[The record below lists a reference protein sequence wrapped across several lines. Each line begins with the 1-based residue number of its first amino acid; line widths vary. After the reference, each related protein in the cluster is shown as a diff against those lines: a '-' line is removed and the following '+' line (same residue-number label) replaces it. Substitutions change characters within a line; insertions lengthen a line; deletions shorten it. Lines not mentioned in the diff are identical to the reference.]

1 MAEGRH
7 IVITGASRGLGLH
20 MARKALAEGYSVTG
34 LARTPDE
41 NAGFPMLA
49 CDVTNPADVA
59 RCFAAL
65 RKQPLWA
72 LINAAGAASMNLHLT
87 TPPETMRHLVAC
99 NLLGTMYCSAE
110 AGRIFARRRAGRII
124 TFSSIAVALGLEGE
138 ASYVAAKAGVEGFTR
153 AFAREMAAFGV
164 TVNAVAPGPI
174 PTRLIAGVPEEKIA
188 ALRARQILPRPLAAD
203 DVWNV
208 VSWLLEERSASLSGE
223 VLHVGGV

>member
-49 CDVTNPADVA
+49 CDVTNPTDVA

-174 PTRLIAGVPEEKIA
+174 PTRLIAGVPEEKIV

-208 VSWLLEERSASLSGE
+208 VSWLLEERSASRSGE

>member
-20 MARKALAEGYSVTG
+20 MARKALVEGYSVTG

-110 AGRIFARRRAGRII
+110 GGRIFARRRAGRII

-188 ALRARQILPRPLAAD
+188 ALRARQILPRPLVAD

-223 VLHVGGV
+223 VLHVGGA

>member
-49 CDVTNPADVA
+49 CDVTNPTDVA

-138 ASYVAAKAGVEGFTR
+138 ASYVAGIR
-153 AFAREMAAFGV
+153 
-164 TVNAVAPGPI
+164 VNAVAPGPI
-174 PTRLIAGVPEEKIA
+174 PTRLIAGVPEEKIV